1 MRIVRTPRA
10 IDGFREV
17 AAYIAGQF
25 GNKALLEFQKRTKEW
40 TQLLKKMPTLGAV
53 DEELSTD
60 EFEYRFVIIYRK
72 SIMEYRIDG
81 DLIIIVDFY
90 DTRRSVSSGVTYE

>member
-1 MRIVRTPRA
+1 MRIVRTQRA

-17 AAYIAGQF
+17 AVYIANHF
-25 GNKALLEFQKRTKEW
+25 GNKALLEFQNRTKEW

-60 EFEYRFVIIYRK
+60 EYEYRFVIIYRK

-81 DLIIIVDFY
+81 DVIIIVDFY
-90 DTRRSVSSGVTYE
+90 DTRRSVSSDITYE

>member
-1 MRIVRTPRA
+1 
-10 IDGFREV
+10 
-17 AAYIAGQF
+17 
-25 GNKALLEFQKRTKEW
+25 
-40 TQLLKKMPTLGAV
+40 MPTLGAV

-60 EFEYRFVIIYRK
+60 EYEYRFVIIYRK